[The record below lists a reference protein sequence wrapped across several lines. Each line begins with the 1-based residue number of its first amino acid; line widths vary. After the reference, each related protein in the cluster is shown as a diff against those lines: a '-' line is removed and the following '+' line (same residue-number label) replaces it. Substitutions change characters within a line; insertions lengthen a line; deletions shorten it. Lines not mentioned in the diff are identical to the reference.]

1 MKAERRHEL
10 QQNSL
15 ARFIDNLPVMARLYA
30 DRILLVVVLIL
41 LVIVLIRWRMN
52 AAAEKQVAITND
64 LATARADVQRL
75 GTMQLLGPPEQLA
88 TQRSKLIDEVN

>member
-15 ARFIDNLPVMARLYA
+15 ARFIDNFPVMVRLYA
-30 DRILLVVVLIL
+30 DRILLVIVLIL

-52 AAAEKQVAITND
+52 AAVERANSVARLVGD
-64 LATARADVQRL
+64 WPVPAAQAASGDADGRAWRSARGHAQQDDR
-75 GTMQLLGPPEQLA
+75 
-88 TQRSKLIDEVN
+88 